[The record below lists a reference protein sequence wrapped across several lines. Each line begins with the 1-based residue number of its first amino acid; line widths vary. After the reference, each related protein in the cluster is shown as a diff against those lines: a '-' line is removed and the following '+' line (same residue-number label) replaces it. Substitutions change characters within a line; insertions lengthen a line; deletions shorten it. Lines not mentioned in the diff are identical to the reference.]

1 MADKVDRNVEQDPQ
15 VGDVVQPIP
24 ALTDAPLSATLTVI
38 AVARNAVY
46 WKRAGRFGKTPLS
59 FWNGMRVQS
68 GPRLRLVLTALAALE
83 QQP

>member
-1 MADKVDRNVEQDPQ
+1 MDKVDRDVEQDPR

-46 WKRAGRFGKTPLS
+46 WKRAGRFGKTPMS
-59 FWNGMRVQS
+59 FWNGERVQN
-68 GPRLRLVLTALAALE
+68 GPRLRLVLTTLAAVG